1 MRRFPEKERVRFMN
15 RLTRRSLNLARRT
28 AQSGIDSALTIAART
43 PGLMT
48 PGLDFS
54 GEKAR
59 EARLM
64 VQEKLAAAYEGAWA
78 AQVAWGSFLVK
89 SLFGGAMAPDHFPRG
104 WVDVA
109 DAAMAPAR
117 RTVRANARRLTG
129 AKRMV

>member
-1 MRRFPEKERVRFMN
+1 MDS
-15 RLTRRSLNLARRT
+15 LTRRSLTLARHT
-28 AQSGIDSALTIAART
+28 AQAGIDSALTIAART
-43 PGLMT
+43 PGLLT
-48 PGLDFS
+48 PGLDLS

-64 VQEKLAAAYEGAWA
+64 VQEKVAAAYEGAWA
-78 AQVAWGSFLVK
+78 AQMAWGSFLMK
-89 SLFGGAMAPDHFPRG
+89 SLFGGVISPDHFSHG

-129 AKRMV
+129 ADWVV